1 MYKPDKKKCDRD
13 SEFMDYIYSIGTPFR
28 IMDKPGFRP
37 ADMKAAMDYAAEHPT
52 EHTILTILRLAEQYR
67 DRLEHLGAEP
77 QSLETTAWWVRNNME
92 LKGGEPASTDSSD
105 ELF

>member
-13 SEFMDYIYSIGTPFR
+13 SEFMDYIYGMDTPFR

-37 ADMKAAMDYAAEHPT
+37 TDMKAAMDYAAEHPT
-52 EHTILTILRLAEQYR
+52 EHTISTILRLAEQYR
-67 DRLEHLGAEP
+67 CHLENLGAEP
-77 QSLETTAWWVRNNME
+77 QSLETTAWWVRKNME
-92 LKGGEPASTDSSD
+92 KEGGDTDSSD

>member
-13 SEFMDYIYSIGTPFR
+13 SEFMDYIYNQSTPFR
-28 IMDKPGFRP
+28 ITGKPGFRP

-67 DRLEHLGAEP
+67 CHLENLGAEP

-92 LKGGEPASTDSSD
+92 AEGREFGDTDSSD